1 MNGMQL
7 VHYIMACSL
16 IENINLGG
24 IDAQSRLNIRY
35 RRRQN
40 DVPILNSSL
49 NDNWALLEPTEL
61 TETQIPNSM
70 TQII

>member
-16 IENINLGG
+16 IENINLRGL
-24 IDAQSRLNIRY
+24 DEQSRLNIRY
-35 RRRQN
+35 RRRPN

-49 NDNWALLEPTEL
+49 NDNWALLEPTEP
-61 TETQIPNSM
+61 TETQIPYSM